1 MLAVAALL
9 GPLEQA
15 SLHTSA
21 SLNKH
26 TDLGAWFAAI
36 AAGYAADAFIAAAPA
51 GRSRLLTTAGCVLAL
66 AFPAFFG
73 FIQSWSFATA
83 WPNSASF
90 VAILRPLAAHGNLL
104 VETPGPARYYLPSG
118 QPVAAL
124 VVHPQHRPAQRGQH
138 RRPGPGRR
146 GGGRE
151 PGAVRPVHQPG
162 LLLDR
167 GAELQRHHRAGPADP
182 RRPGPQPLPH
192 HPGRAVQPAGHQ
204 RHRRDRHLRH
214 LAIQGTATVTTTRD
228 TPRPPAGRA
237 AFAPRPAGR
246 TRLVLPQPPDD
257 TEKYSYLQRNLPFL
271 TTTIVISAACLTISQ
286 IRFELHDTAMWPF
299 MVFTA
304 TYVLY
309 LLTGLPVNFTGR
321 GFNFAAHEARIA
333 AWHPSRYPD
342 VDIFLPICGEPI
354 EVLHNTWT
362 AVAGL
367 LAAYPGAAQAFV
379 LDDGP
384 SDEAQALAADIGLS
398 YIRRPGQRVHKKA
411 GNLRYAFARTSSE
424 FIVIFDADFAP
435 RPDFLAETLPYL
447 DDPELGI
454 VVTPQYF
461 RQSPEQTWIENAAGA
476 IQEVFYRSIQVSR
489 DRFGAAICTGTSS
502 VYRRVALEPVKGAT
516 LIPYAEDVHTGLD
529 VRLAGWS
536 IRYVPLL
543 LSTGICPDNLD
554 SFVRQQ
560 YRWCTGN
567 AGIVFSH
574 RLWGIRMSVAARLTF
589 LSGFFYYAYT
599 GLLNF
604 VGPLIPVIMLAFLP
618 GQIRLRNF
626 VILLPAAFAGFVLYA
641 LWHRSG
647 YRPSVWP
654 LGIARGWAHVFALW
668 DGAWGKTMSWHPSR
682 TPGSSLRRFRLAVTW
697 WSGGMAVLWV
707 LLAIWRS
714 VTPGSVQFAVLLG
727 FGLLN
732 LAVVGR
738 VIFPGRNAA

>member
-1 MLAVAALL
+1 M
-9 GPLEQA
+9 
-15 SLHTSA
+15 
-21 SLNKH
+21 
-26 TDLGAWFAAI
+26 
-36 AAGYAADAFIAAAPA
+36 
-51 GRSRLLTTAGCVLAL
+51 
-66 AFPAFFG
+66 
-73 FIQSWSFATA
+73 
-83 WPNSASF
+83 
-90 VAILRPLAAHGNLL
+90 
-104 VETPGPARYYLPSG
+104 
-118 QPVAAL
+118 
-124 VVHPQHRPAQRGQH
+124 
-138 RRPGPGRR
+138 
-146 GGGRE
+146 
-151 PGAVRPVHQPG
+151 
-162 LLLDR
+162 
-167 GAELQRHHRAGPADP
+167 
-182 RRPGPQPLPH
+182 
-192 HPGRAVQPAGHQ
+192 
-204 RHRRDRHLRH
+204 
-214 LAIQGTATVTTTRD
+214 
-228 TPRPPAGRA
+228 
-237 AFAPRPAGR
+237 
-246 TRLVLPQPPDD
+246 
-257 TEKYSYLQRNLPFL
+257 
-271 TTTIVISAACLTISQ
+271 
-286 IRFELHDTAMWPF
+286 
-299 MVFTA
+299 
-304 TYVLY
+304 
-309 LLTGLPVNFTGR
+309 
-321 GFNFAAHEARIA
+321 
-333 AWHPSRYPD
+333 
-342 VDIFLPICGEPI
+342 
-354 EVLHNTWT
+354 
-362 AVAGL
+362 
-367 LAAYPGAAQAFV
+367 
-379 LDDGP
+379 
-384 SDEAQALAADIGLS
+384 
-398 YIRRPGQRVHKKA
+398 
-411 GNLRYAFARTSSE
+411 
-424 FIVIFDADFAP
+424 IFDADFAP

-447 DDPELGI
+447 DDPDLGI

-476 IQEVFYRSIQVSR
+476 IQEVFYRSIQVAR

-641 LWHRSG
+641 LWHRSS

-668 DGAWGKTMSWHPSR
+668 DGAWGKTMSWQPTR
-682 TPGSSLRRFRLAVTW
+682 TPGSSLRRFRLAVNW

-714 VTPGSVQFAVLLG
+714 VTPGSGQFTVLLG